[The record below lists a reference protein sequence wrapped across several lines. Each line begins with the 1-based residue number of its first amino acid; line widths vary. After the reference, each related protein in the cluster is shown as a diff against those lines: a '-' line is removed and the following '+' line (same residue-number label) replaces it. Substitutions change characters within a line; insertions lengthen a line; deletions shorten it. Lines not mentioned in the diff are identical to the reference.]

1 MPKIAY
7 RNLSGYKYSLLERY
21 LYETGFTLPAAVA
34 SPNGW
39 VKMSRTGRLTL
50 KKGYAW
56 DGPSGPTLDTKDFM
70 RGSLVHDGLYQL
82 MREKLLSRRLR
93 KRTDELLWMIC
104 LEDGMPKARA
114 NYVYHAVRAFGASAA
129 RPPEKPKKI
138 RITAP

>member
-1 MPKIAY
+1 MPKITY
-7 RNLSGYKYSLLERY
+7 RNLSGYKYSLLEAYRF
-21 LYETGFTLPAAVA
+21 ETGFTLPAAVA
-34 SPNGW
+34 SPHGW

-82 MREKLLSRRLR
+82 MREKRLSRRLR
-93 KRTDELLWMIC
+93 KRTDELLWMLC

-129 RPPEKPKKI
+129 RPPQKPKKI